1 MVEPEIRE
9 VIMQEKNVYP
19 RGIAELKKVRRQSST
34 LLAAV
39 FVFSIFVNLLML
51 TGPLY
56 MLQVYDRV
64 LSSRSVETLT
74 ALTVLILILFA
85 MMGFLDW
92 ARGRVMAR
100 VGARMHE
107 ALNQRVFF
115 AVLETAKQPHFRTK
129 PISGVNDLG
138 TLQKLFSSNALFSL
152 FDMPWTPVFAAT
164 IFVFHPWLGIL
175 GLIGGVF
182 LVVLSLIS
190 NTMTRANTISSQQ
203 KSARADALANAIR
216 SESEAVEG
224 LGMRHD
230 VLARWKEQGDE
241 AIVSDMTASDR
252 SGAFSSFIRSFR
264 LFLQSAM
271 LGLGAYLVLQGE
283 LSPGA
288 MIASSILLGRA
299 LAPIDQLIGYWP
311 NIQRAR
317 DAWHSLAELLEN
329 SPNPKDKVTLPE
341 PAALLEAKG
350 VSAAPPGAATT
361 CLRGISFTVKP
372 GQAMG
377 VIGQSA
383 SGKSSLARVITGYWP
398 IISGQ
403 MRLGGATLDQYNPDD
418 LGKYIGYLPQT
429 VTLFEATIAEN
440 IARMSQSP
448 DEQMVVEAA
457 KKAGAHELIL
467 DQPNGYNTV
476 VSPNSGLLTGGQR
489 QRIGLARALY
499 GNPLLLV
506 LDEPNSALDSI
517 GSAALN
523 AAISSMKSEN
533 KSVIIMA
540 HRPSAIEACDTL
552 LVLENGLA
560 IAFGPRDEVLSKV
573 VKNASQIQSGLRKTK
588 PSAPSNTKGES

>member
-1 MVEPEIRE
+1 
-9 VIMQEKNVYP
+9 MQEKNIYP
-19 RGIAELKKVRRQSST
+19 RGLAELKKVRRESGSL
-34 LLAAV
+34 LLAV
-39 FVFSIFVNLLML
+39 FIFSMFVNLLML

-74 ALTVLILILFA
+74 ALTVLILILYA

-92 ARGRVMAR
+92 ARGRVLAR
-100 VGARMHE
+100 VGARIHSS
-107 ALNQRVFF
+107 LNRRVFF
-115 AVLETAKQPHFRTK
+115 AVLDTAKQPHFRTK
-129 PISGVNDLG
+129 PISGVSDLS
-138 TLQKLFSSNALFSL
+138 TIQRTFSSNAYFSL
-152 FDMPWTPVFAAT
+152 FDIPWTPVFAAT
-164 IFVFHPWLGIL
+164 IFVFHPWLGIM
-175 GLIGGVF
+175 GLVGGVL
-182 LVVLSLIS
+182 LVLISLVS
-190 NTMTRANTISSQQ
+190 NTMTRSNTLASQQ
-203 KSARADALANAIR
+203 RLARADALANAIR
-216 SESEAVEG
+216 DESEAVEG

-230 VLARWKEQGDE
+230 VLARWKKQGDQ
-241 AIVSDMTASDR
+241 AILGDMNASDQ
-252 SGAFSSFIRSFR
+252 SGVYSSFIRSFR
-264 LFLQSAM
+264 LFLQSAI

-299 LAPIDQLIGYWP
+299 LAPVDQLIGHWP

-317 DAWHSLAELLEN
+317 LAWNNLSELLER
-329 SPNPKDKVTLPE
+329 SPESADKVTLPA

-350 VSAAPPGAATT
+350 ISAVPPGTNT
-361 CLRGISFTVKP
+361 PCLKGVSFVVRP

-383 SGKSSLARVITGYWP
+383 SGKSSLARVITGIWP
-398 IISGQ
+398 VVGGQ

-418 LGKYIGYLPQT
+418 LGKYIGYLPQN

-440 IARMSQSP
+440 IARMSENP
-448 DEQMVVEAA
+448 DEKMVVEAA

-467 DQPNGYNTV
+467 AQPKGYNTV
-476 VSPNSGLLTGGQR
+476 VSPHSGLLTGGQR

-506 LDEPNSALDSI
+506 LDEPNSALDAV
-517 GSAALN
+517 GSNALN
-523 AAISSMKSEN
+523 AAISQMKSED

-552 LVLENGLA
+552 LVLENGTPKM
-560 IAFGPRDEVLSKV
+560 FGPRDEVLSKV
-573 VKNASQIQSGLRKTK
+573 VSNASQIQASLSKNQSVNP
-588 PSAPSNTKGES
+588 PSTQENN